1 MSATQVILL
10 ERVDNLGAMGD
21 TVSVKPGYAR
31 NYLLPQGKALRATKN
46 NVAYFEAQKASLQAE
61 NEKRRKAAETESKKV
76 EGLTVAIIRQASEG
90 GQLYGSVAARDIAE
104 ALSQESGMTV
114 TRGQV
119 LLNQNFKL
127 IGLFPVTV
135 ALHPEVK
142 VEVTANI
149 ARSHDEAKIQ
159 LKTGK
164 ALIAESEKA
173 AKAAKTETPAEEAAE
188 EPSED
193 AAEAEQA

>member
-149 ARSHDEAKIQ
+149 ARSQDEAKIQ

-164 ALIAESEKA
+164 ALIAESDKNEKP
-173 AKAAKTETPAEEAAE
+173 AKAEAAPAEEAAE
-188 EPSED
+188 ET
-193 AAEAEQA
+193 AGEAEEA